1 MFLTKTR
8 CQQFKISA
16 TICSL
21 TSKHSFTSYRLLYCF
36 TSANAASFFF
46 SQEPSVILV
55 KCFLGQNM
63 RVRPSGD
70 YTCARTRVRAHT
82 HTHTH
87 THTILWWLQFPLKL
101 GPCSELKRI
110 KYFSL
115 LSLNNFVNSLQKWPD
130 LLNCSPLSSKYNEA
144 SPWPPSSN
152 SILLPNVERDLNY
165 EKKTFLMTFESL

>member
-16 TICSL
+16 TISSL
-21 TSKHSFTSYRLLYCF
+21 MSKQSFTSYRPLCLF

-46 SQEPSVILV
+46 SQEPSVTLV

-70 YTCARTRVRAHT
+70 YFT

-130 LLNCSPLSSKYNEA
+130 LLNCSPLSSKHNEA

>member
-16 TICSL
+16 TISSL
-21 TSKHSFTSYRLLYCF
+21 TSKHSFTSYRPLCCF

-70 YTCARTRVRAHT
+70 YFT
-82 HTHTH
+82 HTHTY
-87 THTILWWLQFPLKL
+87 TILWWLQFPLKL

-110 KYFSL
+110 KYFPYYL
-115 LSLNNFVNSLQKWPD
+115 RKTLSTVYKNEPD
-130 LLNCSPLSSKYNEA
+130 LLNRSPLSSKHNEA
-144 SPWPPSSN
+144 SPWSPPSN

>member
-16 TICSL
+16 TISSL

-46 SQEPSVILV
+46 SQEPSVTLV

-70 YTCARTRVRAHT
+70 YF
-82 HTHTH
+82 THTH

-110 KYFSL
+110 KYFFL
-115 LSLNNFVNSLQKWPD
+115 LFSNNFVNSLRKWTRPAK
-130 LLNCSPLSSKYNEA
+130 LLAFVLKAQWSLSLTTRLLTLSSSQMLK
-144 SPWPPSSN
+144 
-152 SILLPNVERDLNY
+152 
-165 EKKTFLMTFESL
+165 ESRITRKRPF

>member
-16 TICSL
+16 TISSL
-21 TSKHSFTSYRLLYCF
+21 MSKHSFTSYRPLCLF

-46 SQEPSVILV
+46 SQEPSVTLV

-70 YTCARTRVRAHT
+70 YFTHT

-110 KYFSL
+110 KYFFL
-115 LSLNNFVNSLQKWPD
+115 LFSNNFVNSLRKWTRPAK
-130 LLNCSPLSSKYNEA
+130 LLAFVLKAQWSLSLTTRLLTLSSSQMLK
-144 SPWPPSSN
+144 
-152 SILLPNVERDLNY
+152 
-165 EKKTFLMTFESL
+165 ESRITRKRPF